1 MTSITHSPLLA
12 AAATTFESLAMLPSS
27 ATLSAAEAAAP
38 IAFGVRVDFEG
49 PLRGRLELRVTAD
62 VACCVAENML
72 GLPIALE
79 TDATLVRDA
88 LGEVANVVCGNVLP
102 ELAGRDAVFHLGAP
116 QICEAPDVVAPS
128 PELAL
133 SLGVDGGRAD
143 LTLHLVHLHP
153 ASRGAAS

>member
-27 ATLSAAEAAAP
+27 ASLSAVEAAAP

-72 GLPIALE
+72 GLPIALD

-102 ELAGRDAVFHLGAP
+102 ELAGRDAVFHLSAPYVCGAP
-116 QICEAPDVVAPS
+116 DGTPNDF
-128 PELAL
+128 AL

-143 LTLHLVHLHP
+143 LTLHLVHPHT